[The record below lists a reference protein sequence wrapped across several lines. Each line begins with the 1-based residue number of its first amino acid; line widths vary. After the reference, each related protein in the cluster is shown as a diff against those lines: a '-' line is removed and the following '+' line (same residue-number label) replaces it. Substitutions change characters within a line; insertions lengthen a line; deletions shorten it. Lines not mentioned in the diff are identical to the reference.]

1 MRDHTDPRIPEWMH
15 DALRAPVNGRD
26 GARERIMDAISGL
39 PAPRRLRAPVGSLRH
54 SRWMRRGLL
63 SPIGGLLTTA
73 LLVATVL
80 VRMGPLEA
88 LLGASGAD
96 VRTAVLVLGDSV
108 VPVTEDIGVAND
120 LPFATKRPVEQL
132 SQRVLDTLR
141 IVEFVLRG
149 GSGVHAA
156 SVLGSFNA
164 WQRGATP
171 MVASADGA
179 WRARVLIPRDVL
191 ATSLNVA
198 FLVNGAKLLPSPTS
212 TARNLAY
219 PE

>member
-1 MRDHTDPRIPEWMH
+1 
-15 DALRAPVNGRD
+15 
-26 GARERIMDAISGL
+26 
-39 PAPRRLRAPVGSLRH
+39 
-54 SRWMRRGLL
+54 
-63 SPIGGLLTTA
+63 
-73 LLVATVL
+73 
-80 VRMGPLEA
+80 
-88 LLGASGAD
+88 
-96 VRTAVLVLGDSV
+96 
-108 VPVTEDIGVAND
+108 
-120 LPFATKRPVEQL
+120 
-132 SQRVLDTLR
+132 
-141 IVEFVLRG
+141 
-149 GSGVHAA
+149 VHAA

-179 WRARVLIPRDVL
+179 WRVRVLIPRDVL

>member
-1 MRDHTDPRIPEWMH
+1 MADHPDSRLPEWMH
-15 DALRAPVNGRD
+15 DALRAPVETRD
-26 GARERIMDAISGL
+26 GARARIMDAISGL
-39 PAPRRLRAPVGSLRH
+39 PAPRRLRAPAGSLRH
-54 SRWMRRGLL
+54 SHWMRRGLL
-63 SPIGGLLTTA
+63 SPVGGLLTTA
-73 LLVATVL
+73 LLLATVL
-80 VRMGPLEA
+80 VRVGPLDT
-88 LLGASGAD
+88 LLGGASAD

-120 LPFATKRPVEQL
+120 LPFASKRPPLPL
-132 SQRVLDTLR
+132 SRRVLDTLR

-149 GSGVHAA
+149 GSTVHAA

-164 WQRGATP
+164 WQRSATP

-179 WRARVLIPRDVL
+179 WRVRVLIPRDVL

-198 FLVNGAKLLPSPTS
+198 FLVNGAKLLPATAS
-212 TARNLAY
+212 TAHNLAY

>member
-15 DALRAPVNGRD
+15 DALRAPVDGRD
-26 GARERIMDAISGL
+26 GAHERIMDAIRGL
-39 PAPRRLRAPVGSLRH
+39 PAPRRLRAPAGSQRH
-54 SRWMRRGLL
+54 SRWTRRGLL

-88 LLGASGAD
+88 LLGASGSD

-120 LPFATKRPVEQL
+120 LPFATKRPVEPL

-149 GSGVHAA
+149 GTGVHAA

-179 WRARVLIPRDVL
+179 WRVRVLIPRDVL